1 MTMAPN
7 LITLSG
13 FGFIIINVLT
23 LFYYNPTLDK
33 DCPPWVYASWALGLF
48 LYQTFDAV
56 DGTQARRTHQSGP
69 LGELFDHG
77 VDALNTS
84 LGVLIFAA
92 SLNLGMGWR
101 TITALFGAQLTFY
114 VQTWEEY
121 HTKTLTLGIVNGP
134 VEGVLILISI
144 YLFTAFKGHAS
155 FWQQPAFQALE
166 IQPPEYLPQS
176 IKDISFSNLYVIQ
189 GAVVLFVNVFQSS
202 LNVIRARRI
211 RSERSREAFLGL
223 LPMAVTLILVTLYLG
238 LNPEILYKNLV
249 PFILFT
255 GILNSYSV
263 GQVIIA
269 HLAQLCFPYFNI
281 LNLPLA
287 FGVLD
292 SLGPLCQN
300 YLGLGWPSLLSK
312 SEYQLAYCF
321 CMLGCAIGI
330 YSSFVVDVIVT
341 ICDYLDIWCLTIK
354 HPWNQLEESKKV
366 KKEA

>member
-1 MTMAPN
+1 
-7 LITLSG
+7 
-13 FGFIIINVLT
+13 
-23 LFYYNPTLDK
+23 
-33 DCPPWVYASWALGLF
+33 
-48 LYQTFDAV
+48 
-56 DGTQARRTHQSGP
+56 
-69 LGELFDHG
+69 
-77 VDALNTS
+77 
-84 LGVLIFAA
+84 
-92 SLNLGMGWR
+92 
-101 TITALFGAQLTFY
+101 
-114 VQTWEEY
+114 
-121 HTKTLTLGIVNGP
+121 
-134 VEGVLILISI
+134 
-144 YLFTAFKGHAS
+144 
-155 FWQQPAFQALE
+155 
-166 IQPPEYLPQS
+166 
-176 IKDISFSNLYVIQ
+176 
-189 GAVVLFVNVFQSS
+189 
-202 LNVIRARRI
+202 
-211 RSERSREAFLGL
+211 
-223 LPMAVTLILVTLYLG
+223 MAVTLILVTLYLG